1 MLSHEDNELMCRV
14 GRDTPMGEAMRHFWM
29 PALLSSELP
38 ERCGDPVHVELLNE
52 NLVAFRD
59 ENGKVGLL
67 DERCCHRGASLTVG
81 RVENCGIRCIYH
93 GWLFAADGTVLETP
107 NVADSRLKTRFKA
120 RSYPVRE
127 AGGVVWAYLGE
138 ANKMPAFPDFPA
150 LSAPK
155 EMVLA
160 TFGIFGCNY
169 VQVLEGLLD
178 SSHLSILHQSQ
189 LRSKNLPDIAFVKKT
204 SHMQFDAVPRIEVEE
219 TDFGLHYGAIRQ
231 VDGHAETNITG
242 FISPFFVLNPN
253 DMVLITVPLTDEKTG
268 FYLIAYDGENRYGAE
283 PLASQHLKAT
293 GFDLPTL
300 EAFGMTRKTFDT
312 MARPQRANGFNQDR
326 AALRA
331 GHFTGLPGLTPEDL
345 VVAVSSGGIR
355 DRRDEHLSTADAA
368 IARMYQVLLKSAR
381 QVRQG
386 GTPIAYGKSVAL
398 LRGRREKLPQ
408 GSDWRSLVPQH
419 KVLDDR
425 ARVA

>member
-1 MLSHEDNELMCRV
+1 MLSREDNELMCRV
-14 GRDTPMGEAMRHFWM
+14 GRGTPMGEVMRHFWM

-38 ERCGDPVHVELLNE
+38 ESGGDPVHVELLNE

-59 ENGKVGLL
+59 NNGRVGLL
-67 DERCCHRGASLTVG
+67 DEMCCHRGASLTIG

-107 NVADSRLKTRFKA
+107 NVADSQLKTRFKA
-120 RSYPVRE
+120 KAYPVRE
-127 AGGVVWAYLGE
+127 AGGVVWAYLGD
-138 ANKMPAFPDFPA
+138 ASKMPTFPDFPA
-150 LSAPK
+150 LTAPK
-155 EMVLA
+155 EKVLA

-178 SSHLSILHQSQ
+178 SSHLSLLHQSQ
-189 LRSKNLPDIAFVKKT
+189 LRSTNLPDIAFVKKT
-204 SHMQFDAVPRIEVEE
+204 SHMQFDMAPRIEVEE
-219 TDFGLHYGAIRQ
+219 TEFGLHYGAIRQ
-231 VDGHAETNITG
+231 VDGQAETNITG
-242 FISPFFVLNPN
+242 FISPCFILNPN
-253 DMVLITVPLTDEKTG
+253 DMTLITVPLTDEKTG
-268 FYLIAYDGENRYGAE
+268 FYLIAYDGESRYGEE

-312 MARPQRANGFNQDR
+312 VARPRRANGFNQDR
-326 AALRA
+326 VSMRA

-355 DRRDEHLSTADAA
+355 DRSTEHLSTADAA
-368 IARMYQVLLKSAR
+368 IAKMYRVLLKSAR
-381 QVRQG
+381 QVMQG
-386 GTPIAYGKSVAL
+386 DMPIAYGKSVAL

-408 GSDWRSLVPQH
+408 GTDWRTLVPEH
-419 KVLDDR
+419 KPLSSQ
-425 ARVA
+425 AQVA